1 MKNSIIS
8 DQVSQDLEEAL
19 NIIVKEGYEY
29 VELHNVFGHSIET
42 CTREEVDEIQRL
54 LKRYSVKVSNI
65 ASTIFFLCPLYPEDE
80 VSLFN
85 PNFYS
90 IKGNLEYHWLNLQFI
105 DFSSFMQ
112 IFPVCR

>member
-8 DQVSQDLEEAL
+8 DQVSQDLEESL

-54 LKRYSVKVSNI
+54 LKQYSVKFPISQVPYSFYAHCI
-65 ASTIFFLCPLYPEDE
+65 QRMRYLY
-80 VSLFN
+80 L
-85 PNFYS
+85 
-90 IKGNLEYHWLNLQFI
+90 I
-105 DFSSFMQ
+105 Q
-112 IFPVCR
+112 IFIL

>member
-54 LKRYSVKVSNI
+54 LKQYSVKVSNI
-65 ASTIFFLCPLYPEDE
+65 ASTIFFYAHCIQRMRYLY
-80 VSLFN
+80 L
-85 PNFYS
+85 
-90 IKGNLEYHWLNLQFI
+90 I
-105 DFSSFMQ
+105 Q
-112 IFPVCR
+112 IFIL